1 MHSPKVH
8 IKSGE
13 AAVTFYFIAA
23 SIPPEISLEAS
34 ITSSFRRIELSGS
47 FKPSNQASID
57 LGQSLN
63 KQIDVRLSGKFD
75 ECRGA
80 GVVDAVYKL

>member
-1 MHSPKVH
+1 M
-8 IKSGE
+8 KSE
-13 AAVTFYFIAA
+13 QAALNYYFIAV

-34 ITSSFRRIELSGS
+34 ITSSIRRIELSGS

-63 KQIDVRLSGKFD
+63 KQIDVRLSGKFE